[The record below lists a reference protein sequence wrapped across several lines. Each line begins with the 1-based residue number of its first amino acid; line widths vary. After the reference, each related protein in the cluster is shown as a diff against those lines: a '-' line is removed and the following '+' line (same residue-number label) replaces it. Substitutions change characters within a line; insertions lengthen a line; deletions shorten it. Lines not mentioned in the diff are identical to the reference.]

1 MTSQL
6 RNELLLYQTLMRC
19 LNEIASSSVRVDDW
33 TTEWPIIASNIL
45 KPFIQKFWYKHR
57 LKFTCTCGNRSYL
70 QFWKTHLD
78 SSQLKVC
85 MTKNLYTSGIFSWMI
100 ANALNLQIVYFSLMR
115 PFCVVLFSFL
125 FHKLCGIKHSCSNT
139 VKFLFKFHLKI
150 CMSPQNMIA
159 YSKVM
164 VTFFI
169 WKKWTSVLK
178 IFFISGRRTVED
190 LIYLEVS
197 VQDILFFLLCIGLV

>member
-1 MTSQL
+1 M
-6 RNELLLYQTLMRC
+6 NK
-19 LNEIASSSVRVDDW
+19 IAFSSVRVDDW
-33 TTEWPIIASNIL
+33 TTEWAIIASNVL
-45 KPFIQKFWYKHR
+45 KVFKQKCWYKFG
-57 LKFTCTCGNRSYL
+57 LKFTGTPINRSYS
-70 QFWKTHLD
+70 QFWKTRLD
-78 SSQLKVC
+78 LC
-85 MTKNLYTSGIFSWMI
+85 IWHISWMI
-100 ANALNLQIVYFSLMR
+100 ANAFNLRIVYFSLMR
-115 PFCVVLFSFL
+115 SFCVVLLSFL
-125 FHKLCGIKHSCSNT
+125 FHKLCGIKYSCSNT
-139 VKFLFKFHLKI
+139 VKFSFKFHLKI